1 MSVSNPTSDSPFPY
15 FRGKAQVEEL
25 VRASGMSHAIVRP
38 TLVFGAE
45 DILIN
50 NIAWILRRTP
60 LFLVPGDGTYE
71 VQPVLVEDT
80 ARICV
85 EAGMDGGDLT
95 LDAAGPERV
104 SFESLLRQIA
114 TAVGSPARFHTAPA
128 PLAVGGSR
136 IFGVLVRD
144 VVLTRDELESLMAG
158 LLVSGEQPRGR
169 DRLDDWVHAN
179 APRLGRHY
187 QSELGRNFRGQ
198 P

>member
-1 MSVSNPTSDSPFPY
+1 M
-15 FRGKAQVEEL
+15 EEL
-25 VRASGMSHAIVRP
+25 VRSSGMSYAIVRP

-60 LFLVPGDGTYE
+60 LFLVPGDGTYD
-71 VQPVLVEDT
+71 VQPVSVEDT

-85 EAGMDGGDLT
+85 EAGMEDGDLA

-104 SFESLLRQIA
+104 SFESFVRRIA
-114 TAVGSPARFHTAPA
+114 TAVGSRARFHTAPA
-128 PLAVGGSR
+128 RIALGGSR

-144 VVLTRDELESLMAG
+144 IVLTRDELESLMAG
-158 LLVSGEQPRGR
+158 LLVSGERARGH
-169 DRLDDWVHAN
+169 DRLDDWLHAN
-179 APRLGRHY
+179 ASTLGRSY